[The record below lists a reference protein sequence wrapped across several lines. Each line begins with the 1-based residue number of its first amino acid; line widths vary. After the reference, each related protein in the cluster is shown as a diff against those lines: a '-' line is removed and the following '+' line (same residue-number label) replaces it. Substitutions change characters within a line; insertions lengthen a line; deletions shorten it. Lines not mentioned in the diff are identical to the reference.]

1 MLSELPSPITS
12 GTVVTVEDLKQEL
25 TCNFNIK
32 HRFFF
37 ALNICFE
44 YKLPIH
50 LSKKKKKRTRKR
62 KNKRKERTKV

>member
-1 MLSELPSPITS
+1 VLSELPSPITS

-25 TCNFNIK
+25 TCSFNIK

-50 LSKKKKKRTRKR
+50 LSKKKKKKG
-62 KNKRKERTKV
+62 KKEERKERTKV